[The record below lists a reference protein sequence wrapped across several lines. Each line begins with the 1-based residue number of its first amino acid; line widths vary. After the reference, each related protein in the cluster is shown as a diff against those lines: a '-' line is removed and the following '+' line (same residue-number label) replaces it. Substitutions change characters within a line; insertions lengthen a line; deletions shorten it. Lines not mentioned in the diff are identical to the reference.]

1 MSFQQALHAL
11 FNDNTL
17 IAALIL
23 VAVDFVLGVAAAFAK
38 HTFKLSYIGD
48 FASNDLLQKLLPWG
62 VLYVGA
68 KLAPSAGVGFLDL
81 GAAAGAIYVLIIAAW
96 TGSILASLT
105 QLGLPIKVPGIAAP
119 EKT

>member
-1 MSFQQALHAL
+1 MSLQQAIHL
-11 FNDNTL
+11 FFSDNTL
-17 IAALIL
+17 IVALVL

-48 FASNDLLQKLLPWG
+48 FASNDLLQKLLPWAA
-62 VLYVGA
+62 LYIGA
-68 KLAPSAGVGFLDL
+68 KFAGDSGVGPFDL
-81 GAAAGAIYVLIIAAW
+81 GAAAGSVYVLIVAAW

-105 QLGLPIKVPGIAAP
+105 QLGLPIKVPGIAVP